1 MSDTWNDIQALK
13 NRKLSLREKHLRRK
27 RELEAIKA
35 GITGKILNLA
45 QTYSIIAQFSLIF
58 FYFPFFVDKNQFKR
72 LIMFDIWLFV
82 HMTMILKFKVKTL

>member
-35 GITGKILNLA
+35 GITGKI
-45 QTYSIIAQFSLIF
+45 
-58 FYFPFFVDKNQFKR
+58 
-72 LIMFDIWLFV
+72 
-82 HMTMILKFKVKTL
+82 